1 VPREKKKPVS
11 LAEPPESQ
19 KEQIKNSISADLH
32 SLESE
37 ATSKKIST
45 ILKGKFDSLGLSF
58 DVTKFEKTMQDA
70 LSSVMRNPDI
80 PFIAKRKFLE
90 DVNSKVDL
98 LSSVT
103 PVDIENLKTQRNV
116 MSLGVEAMELS

>member
-1 VPREKKKPVS
+1 MS
-11 LAEPPESQ
+11 LTKVPESQ
-19 KEQIKNSISADLH
+19 KEQIKSSISADLH

-58 DVTKFEKTMQDA
+58 DVAKFEKTMQDA
-70 LSSVMRNPDI
+70 LSSVMGNPDI

-103 PVDIENLKTQRNV
+103 PADIENLKTQRNV
-116 MSLGVEAMELS
+116 MSFGVEAMELS